1 MILFK
6 QPRIFLSLN
15 IAPKEGTRICFINI
29 LLEDHQK
36 LENQDIFSFEFVG
49 VTESPLFFHSAVA
62 GLTLL
67 LFSSLQSMLRSSVG
81 GNTKLVIARV

>member
-1 MILFK
+1 M
-6 QPRIFLSLN
+6 SLN

-81 GNTKLVIARV
+81 GITKLVIARV